1 MARIIVVDD
10 DQDILNLIQ
19 LRLGKA
25 GHTVEAFG
33 DGPSALAGLAGP
45 EPIAP
50 PDVAVLDVT
59 MPGMSGLELL
69 HAIREREGLRDLP
82 AVFLSARVL
91 PEEIA
96 AGEAM
101 GATYL
106 TKPFVA
112 PVLLQAVEHAL
123 LPPAERN
130 AQLTAVMGVP
140 VRRPDAG
147 PDAIRFTHVTPPP
160 VAHTVSKPPPG
171 H

>member
-25 GHTVEAFG
+25 GHQVEIFG
-33 DGPSALAGLAGP
+33 DGPSALSGLKLIQAP
-45 EPIAP
+45 E
-50 PDVAVLDVT
+50 VAVLDVT

-69 HAIREREGLRDLP
+69 HALREREGLQDLP

-123 LPPAERN
+123 LAPAERA
-130 AQLTAVMGVP
+130 AQLTAVMGVASSD
-140 VRRPDAG
+140 DAPHDG
-147 PDAIRFTHVTPPP
+147 VRFTHEAP
-160 VAHTVSKPPPG
+160 VHVPREAVSKPPPG